1 MIAMF
6 SIIETSCTRLL
17 KSHSARR
24 HFEAAEPCVCVRRR
38 HLALAA
44 VYTMSNTE
52 VPGIPMRHFYLMG
65 GNSSLSLQIP
75 SIPPR

>member
-24 HFEAAEPCVCVRRR
+24 R

-44 VYTMSNTE
+44 VYAMNNTE
-52 VPGIPMRHFYLMG
+52 VSGILMRHFYLMG
-65 GNSSLSLQIP
+65 GNPSLSLQIL
-75 SIPPR
+75 SIPLR